1 MGSEQFQKLVKKI
14 AGFKDEGEE
23 DEKAFAEYK
32 EQFADAL
39 CNDLNTSMAI
49 TVVYDVVKAD
59 MNDKTKL
66 ALLRDFDQVLSL
78 NLTTAG
84 AALLEAGNSIDP
96 ELETFIQEKIK
107 ERADAKKAKDFA
119 KADAIRDE
127 LLAKGIVIKDTRE
140 GTVYEV
146 QY

>member
-1 MGSEQFQKLVKKI
+1 
-14 AGFKDEGEE
+14 
-23 DEKAFAEYK
+23 
-32 EQFADAL
+32 
-39 CNDLNTSMAI
+39 MAI
-49 TVVYDVVKAD
+49 TVDYDVVKAD
-59 MNDKTKL
+59 MNDKPKL

-78 NLTTAG
+78 NLTTGG
-84 AALLEAGNSIDP
+84 AALREAGNSIDP
-96 ELETFIQEKIK
+96 ERETCIQEKIK

-127 LLAKGIVIKDTRE
+127 LRAKGIVIKDTRE

>member
-1 MGSEQFQKLVKKI
+1 
-14 AGFKDEGEE
+14 
-23 DEKAFAEYK
+23 
-32 EQFADAL
+32 
-39 CNDLNTSMAI
+39 
-49 TVVYDVVKAD
+49 